1 MGVHRIVLSKLRQVL
16 VLGGLVLI
24 AAACG
29 STVSSSGVVA
39 TTNAPSEEPTDTEE
53 VAEIDSES
61 DSTAADDEGAS
72 PEEEAA
78 LELQSL
84 IAQELRISGEASVSA
99 VVDEAFGV
107 EVQVEVA
114 RRTQL
119 VSVDFVL
126 PDGVLLVGGDCG
138 QGSGTVRCF
147 VADEFSYLD
156 PGELAVELVLDSGAG
171 FVAGDV
177 VVVEAIATNGMSE
190 FELNELT
197 ELTPEDNVITFEIL
211 VA

>member
-1 MGVHRIVLSKLRQVL
+1 M
-16 VLGGLVLI
+16 LGGLVLI

-84 IAQELRISGEASVSA
+84 IAQELRISGEAPVSA

-119 VSVDFVL
+119 VSVDLVL
-126 PDGVLLVGGDCG
+126 PLSL
-138 QGSGTVRCF
+138 
-147 VADEFSYLD
+147 
-156 PGELAVELVLDSGAG
+156 
-171 FVAGDV
+171 
-177 VVVEAIATNGMSE
+177 IHISE
-190 FELNELT
+190 PT
-197 ELTPEDNVITFEIL
+197 RPY
-211 VA
+211 